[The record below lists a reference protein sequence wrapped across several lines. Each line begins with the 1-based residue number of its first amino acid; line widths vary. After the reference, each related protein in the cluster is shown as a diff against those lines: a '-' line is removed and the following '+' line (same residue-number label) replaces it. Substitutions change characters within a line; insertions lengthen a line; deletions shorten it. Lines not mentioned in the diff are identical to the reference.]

1 MIGSNPLWLD
11 VDGCGDSEYTAPIGY
26 SDTHD
31 PRQNADFGT
40 YGWISTVSGRMIA
53 MAGHM
58 HDVDILSSA
67 PCTPHCAA
75 EGGGIA
81 VSAEVVGGAPSY
93 YGPVPPNNP
102 PPADLTGTTLCRSEA
117 NYGTPF
123 AGTQWQGH
131 LDTMT
136 QCGVFSDLP
145 AGHQPEP
152 YPSGGTYPSTG
163 VPFSA
168 GQVIKVHSEY
178 ENGTPEPQTDV
189 MGILMGWYVPQSG
202 GYPRPK
208 GATPTRVALVPAYQ
222 QCTSPNRTH
231 GAPLSSGS
239 CAPPVQASSFLTVGT
254 PDANGTS
261 AANSVASARF
271 DVLAG
276 NAATP
281 ADEADVKVAFSA
293 SDVRNKSDLADYT
306 GQLKLVTD
314 LRLTDRD
321 NGPTELGTVQDLSLS
336 YTVPCTTTST
346 DSTIGSRCTL
356 NTTADALAA
365 GTVKE
370 SARTIWQIGK
380 VNAFDGGA
388 DGVASTNPNTLFLT
402 QGYFVP

>member
-1 MIGSNPLWLD
+1 
-11 VDGCGDSEYTAPIGY
+11 
-26 SDTHD
+26 
-31 PRQNADFGT
+31 
-40 YGWISTVSGRMIA
+40 MIA

-58 HDVDILSSA
+58 HDVDILSA
-67 PCTPHCAA
+67 NPCPVHCP
-75 EGGGIA
+75 EQGGGIA
-81 VSAEVVGGAPSY
+81 VSAEFVGGPASY

-168 GQVIKVHSEY
+168 GDVIKVHSEY
-178 ENGTPEPQTDV
+178 QNDTGQPQTDV

-208 GATPTRVALVPAYQ
+208 GATPARMSLVPAFQ
-222 QCTSPNRTH
+222 QCSSGNRTH
-231 GAPLSSGS
+231 GAPLSSAS
-239 CAPPVQASSFLTVGT
+239 CTPPVQSSSFLTVGA
-254 PDANGTS
+254 PDANGA
-261 AANSVASARF
+261 AANSTGWIQF
-271 DVLAG
+271 DALLG
-276 NAATP
+276 NPATA
-281 ADEADVKVAFSA
+281 ADEADVRVRANVT
-293 SDVRNKSDLADYT
+293 DVRNKSGLADYT
-306 GQLKLVTD
+306 GQLKLTTD
-314 LRLTDRD
+314 LRITDRD
-321 NGPTELGTVQDLSLS
+321 NGPTELGTAQDSPLSF
-336 YTVPCTTTST
+336 TVPCATTGSA
-346 DSTIGSRCTL
+346 TIGSTCSVT
-356 NTTADALAA
+356 TTADALAA

-370 SARTIWQIGK
+370 GMRAIWQLAK
-380 VNAFDGGA
+380 VNVFDGGA
-388 DGVASTNPNTLFLT
+388 DGSAATTPNTLFLT